1 MHRID
6 KVFFG
11 VLIGLLVPFLA
22 LMTIYIYTDVDLD
35 WSSKESLVLNLKVMS
50 PYLRLSLIAN
60 MLFFIPFSNKS
71 RNRFLRGL
79 IGAMFIYGLII
90 IIIHFL

>member
-6 KVFFG
+6 KVYIG
-11 VLIGLLVPFLA
+11 VLVGLLVPFLA
-22 LMTIYIYTDVDLD
+22 LTTLYLSTDVDLD
-35 WSSKESLVLNLKVMS
+35 WASRESLVLNLKVMS

-60 MLFFIPFSNKS
+60 MIFFIPFSKKS

-90 IIIHFL
+90 VIIHFL